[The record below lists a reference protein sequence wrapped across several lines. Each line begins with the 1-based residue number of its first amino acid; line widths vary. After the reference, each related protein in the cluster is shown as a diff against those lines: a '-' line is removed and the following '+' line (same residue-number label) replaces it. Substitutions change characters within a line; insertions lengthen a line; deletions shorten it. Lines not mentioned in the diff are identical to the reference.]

1 MTTLRYLASFAL
13 AIIVGCTVGETF
25 EDDEEDDSGMDL
37 ESALLVR
44 SRDHLVVCLQIDPA
58 LAANTNQYV
67 TQLRTDL
74 ATLQARHPD
83 WHVGGLG
90 QNTFEIVVGCPGDGV
105 LPQLIDDKGTGGA
118 VIGPGLRSAPTQF
131 RTHVHV
137 LGDVA
142 ANVLAD
148 RPFGRAIAEL
158 AAVDDHR
165 VAEVSTALVIRASAL
180 GTDAFRND
188 ALAQGLGLRVLH

>member
-1 MTTLRYLASFAL
+1 MTDLRYLASFAL
-13 AIIVGCTVGETF
+13 AIIVGCTVGETLD
-25 EDDEEDDSGMDL
+25 EDEPESELDL
-37 ESALLVR
+37 DSALLVR

-58 LAANTNQYV
+58 LVARTDQYV

-105 LPQLIDDKGTGGA
+105 IPQLIDDKGTGGA
-118 VIGPGLRSAPTQF
+118 VIGPGLRTSPTQF

-137 LGDVA
+137 LGDA
-142 ANVLAD
+142 KATVLGD

-158 AAVDDHR
+158 AVVDEHR
-165 VAEVSTALVIRASAL
+165 VAEVSTALVIRASAI
-180 GTDAFRND
+180 GTDAFRDD
-188 ALAQGLGLRVLH
+188 ALAQSLGLRVLH